1 VVDRRRLRAG
11 DSYTPNGRGPA
22 IAKQRAAQ
30 YRFNAKRQPFRT
42 EQSPGTGGFGS
53 GLETQIMRNQQ
64 ASYDKARSESYRPE
78 TFKYNDPKA
87 NNIESQRREIR
98 ENMTTNDENEY
109 FKVGN
114 NMSRGGNT
122 LQKET
127 SNLSDANYR
136 PIVNEDGSKERDMV
150 YSDGSDDHEYK
161 YETDAKGKRR
171 YPS

>member
-1 VVDRRRLRAG
+1 MVDRRRLRAG
-11 DSYTPNGRGPA
+11 DTYTAERRGPA
-22 IAKQRAAQ
+22 LAKQRAAQ
-30 YRFNAKRQPFRT
+30 YRFNQSREPFRT

-53 GLETQIMRNQQ
+53 GLQTQIMRNQE

-78 TFKYNDPKA
+78 TFRYNNPKA
-87 NNIESQRREIR
+87 NNIESQRKEIQQ
-98 ENMTTNDENEY
+98 NMTSNEDNEY
-109 FKVGN
+109 FKVRS

-122 LQKET
+122 LQKGV

-136 PIVNEDGSKERDMV
+136 PIANADGSEDRNMV
-150 YSDGSDDHEYK
+150 YSDGSDDYEYK